1 MTETEPDKSQL
12 RTLPTNPSDFEKA
25 IAPYRVMVRPAVV
38 LAKKVCKVLPPKD
51 PMDADETE
59 SLEMSYAAAM
69 YQAGGD
75 IDFRITAAM
84 ATLGIAIPRLIKYL
98 DDREEKEKANGKI
111 PLQVQSSEQRL
122 IQLQN
127 ELKELEQKKRNLEV
141 KPAEVMTF

>member
-1 MTETEPDKSQL
+1 M
-12 RTLPTNPSDFEKA
+12 
-25 IAPYRVMVRPAVV
+25 RPAVV
-38 LAKKVCKVLPPKD
+38 LAKKCCKVLPPKD
-51 PMDADETE
+51 PMDSDETE

-98 DDREEKEKANGKI
+98 DEREEKEKANSKI
-111 PLQVQSSEQRL
+111 PLQVQNSEQRL

-127 ELKELEQKKRNLEV
+127 ELKELEQRKARLEV
-141 KPAEVMTF
+141 KPVPTIEFEKPS